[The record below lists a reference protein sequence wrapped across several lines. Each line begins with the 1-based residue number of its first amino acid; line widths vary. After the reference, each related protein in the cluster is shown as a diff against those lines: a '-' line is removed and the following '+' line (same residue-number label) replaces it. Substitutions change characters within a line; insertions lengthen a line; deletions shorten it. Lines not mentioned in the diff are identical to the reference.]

1 MANFYGATNYIGGG
15 TGTVDAI
22 DGNNLAQGDGLFVIT
37 TAQVS
42 FHYLNATSGA
52 AEASPTVISPDSNAG
67 DKRWILV
74 AVYATGT
81 LSNIVED
88 LTPQLGG
95 DLDTNEKDVLI
106 DTGHGINDEN
116 DLQQI
121 IFSTTASAVNEIT
134 IKNAATGNGPEIR
147 ATGDDANIDLEL
159 IPKGTG
165 AVNYLDALLKRAK
178 FLDYSETV
186 NALGDLAGGTDD
198 IDITLGNV
206 VTATVS
212 TGAQTFTFSNPSASG
227 NACSFTLIL
236 TNGGSETVNWP
247 AAVDWAGGTAP
258 VLTAA
263 GVDVLT
269 FTTVDA
275 GTIWYG
281 FAAGLA
287 MA

>member
-74 AVYATGT
+74 TVDATGT